1 MTPKELY
8 EWAIEHEAEDY
19 DVLVNGIAIDYNE
32 PVVDRDMDAIDITT
46 PCIRW

>member
-19 DVLVNGIAIDYNE
+19 DVLVNGIAIGYEE
-32 PVVDRDMDAIDITT
+32 PNADHGIGAIDIT
-46 PCIRW
+46 IASVRW